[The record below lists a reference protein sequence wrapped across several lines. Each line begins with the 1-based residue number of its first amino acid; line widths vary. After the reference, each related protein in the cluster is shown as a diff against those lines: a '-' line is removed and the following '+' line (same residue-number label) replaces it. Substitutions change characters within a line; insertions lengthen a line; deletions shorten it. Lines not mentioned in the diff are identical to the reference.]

1 MPDDPRLTIP
11 VLLGTIRAGQRS
23 AHVAPL
29 LLGQLEAANARTA
42 CTNSESRGTES
53 AVPEVERRQTT

>member
-11 VLLGTIRAGQRS
+11 VLLSTIRAGRRS
-23 AHVAPL
+23 AHVAQP
-29 LLGQLEAANARTA
+29 LLGQLKPANARTA

-53 AVPEVERRQTT
+53 AVPELERRQTT